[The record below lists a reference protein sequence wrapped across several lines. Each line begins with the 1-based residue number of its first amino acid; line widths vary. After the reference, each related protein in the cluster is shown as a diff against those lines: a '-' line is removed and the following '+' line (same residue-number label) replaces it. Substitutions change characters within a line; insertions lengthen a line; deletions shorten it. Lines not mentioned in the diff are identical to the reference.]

1 MILRK
6 MNEHHIRFTK
16 IFSFFKNCLSFS
28 RYLFSRIY
36 LGGNLS
42 TNQFKTWHR
51 ALWRI
56 QGLGLYFSSVIYSN
70 TSKCSQSSYVKSS
83 FWFYLC
89 YGLCFKKNF
98 CDLQTGFHSFFK
110 NNVNENCLLPV
121 QVSFASIVI
130 LLFHSLKKQKRKKTS

>member
-1 MILRK
+1 
-6 MNEHHIRFTK
+6 MNTTFVLQ
-16 IFSFFKNCLSFS
+16 IFLSFFKNCLSFS

-42 TNQFKTWHR
+42 TNWFKTWHR

-89 YGLCFKKNF
+89 YGLCFKKISVIF
-98 CDLQTGFHSFFK
+98 RLVFILSSRTTEMKTVCYLCKSR
-110 NNVNENCLLPV
+110 LLPLL
-121 QVSFASIVI
+121 SCYSIP
-130 LLFHSLKKQKRKKTS
+130 